1 MGQISA
7 TIKIVSLPAVLGAA
21 MVTMD
26 ADPAEAVPLPTCN
39 DPVNCLIFED
49 FTVYSL
55 ELLNAIS
62 GTKDFDQTSTPGYL
76 GQNAITI
83 GSGSNGLKNDVDQDN
98 KTIEDIDNPYGTP
111 NNVSVKFGEFANFE
125 MITHDLKVPSDPDP
139 DFPAQGD
146 NTVTATVP
154 IYGAGGVDTGKD
166 TTGDIW
172 DATTA
177 DIRSIFDPGEAV
189 VFYFNLNESNK
200 GGDDVLNNGQDM
212 YGWLQVT
219 LTDLNGNL
227 LPQVFTLSGAL
238 GFSGGDQGGS
248 SSQTTDPA
256 ANGFDGILP
265 EADDLWAHVHGE
277 ICVDASNQADPFV
290 HFGECVGGDPAG
302 AATVNQN
309 LGADQAAFA
318 LFNQQLSDLILNPNS
333 GYELVSVDLR
343 MGHLD
348 NGFEQLFILPTQIG
362 ITQVPEPSTIAMFMA
377 GLLGLAP
384 LAWRRLAV

>member
-26 ADPAEAVPLPTCN
+26 AAPAEAVPLPACN

-55 ELLNAIS
+55 ELLNTIS
-62 GTKDFDQTSTPGYL
+62 GTTDFDQTSTPGFL

-98 KTIEDIDNPYGTP
+98 KTIENIDNPYDTP
-111 NNVSVKFGEFANFE
+111 NNVPQNTFVNFE
-125 MITHDLKVPSDPDP
+125 MITGNDDPDP

-154 IYGAGGVDTGKD
+154 IYGAGGVDTGND

-177 DIRSIFDPGEAV
+177 DVRSIFDPGEAV
-189 VFYFNLNESNK
+189 VFYFNLNETNK

-219 LTDLNGNL
+219 LTDLDGNL

-238 GFSGGDQGGS
+238 GFSGGDLGGS
-248 SSQTTDPA
+248 ATQTTDPA
-256 ANGFDGILP
+256 VDGFDGILP
-265 EADDLWAHVHGE
+265 EASDLWAHVHGE

-290 HFGECVGGDPAG
+290 HFGECIAGDPAG
-302 AATVNQN
+302 AKTIDQN

-318 LFNQQLSDLILNPNS
+318 LFNQQLSDLILDPNS